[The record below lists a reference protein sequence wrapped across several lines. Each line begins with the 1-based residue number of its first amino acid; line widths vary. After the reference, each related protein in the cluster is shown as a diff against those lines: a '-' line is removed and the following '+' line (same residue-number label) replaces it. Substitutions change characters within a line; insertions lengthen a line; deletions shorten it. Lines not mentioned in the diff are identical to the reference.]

1 MIIKTRLSSAEIR
14 EKINVLRGRAAGVI
28 YGFRGAGE
36 FNRVWYDQWGSAVIS
51 SYGHALED
59 LGLQPFFC
67 DVETFGKLAFNGSLP
82 DLVCTFNLNAGIT
95 PISHWNVV
103 PAVSQWFD
111 IPALPASADVL
122 TVCERKDTASLIAA
136 ASNLKIAKTFTIEEV
151 EALPIDFPLIV
162 KPRDLG
168 GSVGIQKIPALDIQS
183 HKARISPSSVIQE
196 FIEGFD
202 LTVPIV
208 WQPSTNEYRCPAGV
222 LYIPEDQFNQNWWH
236 DQNSKSSGKGYT
248 KQILPIPKLV
258 ESDIQLF
265 ARNCQLGPYA
275 RIDFRMIPQQ
285 SILSV
290 DDLEAAEFIF
300 IEVNPLPTL
309 RQEINFLNVVE
320 NPIFQSNF
328 ITDLN
333 AVGAEIGSQVSP
345 HALVLACAL
354 CSLDEQLTAKHDE

>member
-1 MIIKTRLSSAEIR
+1 MIIERALSSAEIG
-14 EKINVLRGRAAGVI
+14 EKIRLLRGRAAGVI

-36 FNRVWYDQWGSAVIS
+36 FNRIWYDQWGSAVIS

-82 DLVCTFNLNAGIT
+82 DLICTFNLNAGVT
-95 PISHWNVV
+95 PITHWNVV
-103 PAVSQWFD
+103 PAISQWFD
-111 IPALPASADVL
+111 IPAMPASADVL

-136 ASNLKIAKTFTIEEV
+136 KSNLVIAKTFTVEEV
-151 EALPIDFPLIV
+151 EALPTAFPLIV

-168 GSVGIQKIPALDIQS
+168 GSVGIQKVSAFDIHSQ
-183 HKARISPSSVIQE
+183 KTRIGPTAVIQE
-196 FIEGFD
+196 FIAGYD

-222 LYIPEDQFNQNWWH
+222 LYIPEDRINQNWWH
-236 DQNSKSSGKGYT
+236 NENSKSSGKGYT
-248 KQILPIPKLV
+248 KQIVPIPKWI
-258 ESDIQLF
+258 ERDIQSF
-265 ARNCQLGPYA
+265 AGNCQLGPYA
-275 RIDFRMIPQQ
+275 RIDFRMIPRQ
-285 SILSV
+285 SEFSI
-290 DDLEAAEFIF
+290 DDLERAEFRF

-320 NPIFQSNF
+320 SPIFQSNF
-328 ITDLN
+328 KTELD
-333 AVGAEIGSQVSP
+333 AVGAELSSKVSP

-354 CSLDEQLTAKHDE
+354 CLLDAQLTTMHDE